1 MCEIRCYLE
10 PSCVAYNYGPVNDES
25 FVCELSDSQP
35 SLGDLESRIG
45 FIYRS
50 IHMVSE
56 IN

>member
-1 MCEIRCYLE
+1 M
-10 PSCVAYNYGPVNDES
+10 AYNYGPVNDES

-56 IN
+56 INRSGKCLKIKR